1 MKNDSQKYQK
11 KKSEETSYVEEIF
24 VPYRADPLIYTP
36 EHEEGTAQNFTYS
49 SFKVL
54 VEQSPFTLHEWA
66 KLLYMSER
74 TLHRYANEEAPFNGL
89 QVDRILLLK
98 QLINTGNELL
108 GEKEFKRWI
117 FSTPYAM
124 KGENVFDTLFSARGI
139 RYAIDVLHR
148 IQHGIPM

>member
-1 MKNDSQKYQK
+1 MKDDSKKYQK
-11 KKSEETSYVEEIF
+11 KDSGKPSHAEEIF
-24 VPYRADPLIYTP
+24 VPYRAAPLVYMP
-36 EHEEGTAQNFTYS
+36 EHEEGTDGSFTYS

-54 VEQSPFTLHEWA
+54 AERSPFTLHEWA

-89 QVDRILLLK
+89 QVDRILLLE

-108 GEKEFKRWI
+108 GEKEFKRWV

-124 KGENVFDTLFSARGI
+124 RGESVFDTLFSARGI
-139 RYAIDVLHR
+139 RYAIDMLHR
-148 IQHGIPM
+148 IQHGIPL